1 MAEWGKGDPRWIVEE
16 RPDATN
22 PNNWHWKEKN
32 ATQWSKDKLNE
43 LLVGLT
49 IENEQF
55 TCEIKEL
62 KRCDGEASANN
73 RKAKLVFLYE
83 WHIEGKWEGSIRT
96 GENRTKYEGGF
107 EIPNLSDE
115 NEVHELTITF
125 SVEKS
130 KGEKLKQLMI
140 KQGEPIIREKLGEY
154 IRLLKE
160 EFSQGLIL
168 PTKNSSNIN
177 YSKTTT
183 SSSSSSSMTNTTTT
197 TPSSK
202 PLSNTT
208 PSSTK
213 QSSYDTRDLTI
224 EDTFKC
230 SRPELFQTFTDI
242 NMVRAF
248 TQNSVSKYDCQ
259 QDGQFSLFGDN
270 ITGNFL
276 DIVPYD
282 RIEMLWRF
290 KSWPKEHYS
299 HVTLQFQDNTDQTKL
314 IVQQN
319 GVPTQFYENTME
331 GWKRFY
337 FESIKATFGYGARLL

>member
-43 LLVGLT
+43 LLVGLK

-55 TCEIKEL
+55 TCEVKEL
-62 KRCDGEASANN
+62 KRCEGEASANN

-83 WHIEGKWEGSIRT
+83 WHIEGKWEGWIST

-107 EIPNLSDE
+107 EVPNLSDE

-125 SVEKS
+125 SVEKT
-130 KGEKLKQLMI
+130 KGEKLKELMI
-140 KQGEPIIREKLGEY
+140 QKGESLIREKLGEY
-154 IRLLKE
+154 IRSLKE

-168 PTKNSSNIN
+168 PTKTSSTTNNSKITTNINVTATTSKPSSNSLPST
-177 YSKTTT
+177 SKT
-183 SSSSSSSMTNTTTT
+183 SF
-197 TPSSK
+197 
-202 PLSNTT
+202 
-208 PSSTK
+208 
-213 QSSYDTRDLTI
+213 DTRELTL
-224 EDTFKC
+224 EDAFKC
-230 SRPELFQTFTDI
+230 SRPELFQSFTDL

-248 TQNSVSKYDCQ
+248 TQNSVSKYECQ
-259 QDGQFSLFGDN
+259 QDGQFALFGDN
-270 ITGNFL
+270 ITGTFL

-290 KSWPKEHYS
+290 KSWPKEHFS
-299 HVTLQFQDNTDQTKL
+299 HVSLQFQDGIDQTKI
-314 IVQQN
+314 IVQQT
-319 GVPTQFYENTME
+319 GVPEQFYDNTME

>member
-43 LLVGLT
+43 LLVGLKV
-49 IENEQF
+49 ENEQF
-55 TCEIKEL
+55 TCEVKEL
-62 KRCDGEASANN
+62 KRCEGEASANN

-83 WHIEGKWEGSIRT
+83 WHIEGKWEGWIST

-107 EIPNLSDE
+107 EVPNLSDE

-125 SVEKS
+125 SVEKT
-130 KGEKLKQLMI
+130 KGEKLKELMVQ
-140 KQGEPIIREKLGEY
+140 KGESLIREKLGEY
-154 IRLLKE
+154 IRSLKE

-168 PTKNSSNIN
+168 PTKTSSTTNNSKITTNVNVTATASKPSSNP
-177 YSKTTT
+177 
-183 SSSSSSSMTNTTTT
+183 SSSTNKT
-197 TPSSK
+197 SF
-202 PLSNTT
+202 
-208 PSSTK
+208 
-213 QSSYDTRDLTI
+213 DTRELTL

-230 SRPELFQTFTDI
+230 SRPELFQTFTDL
-242 NMVRAF
+242 NMVRSF
-248 TQNSVSKYDCQ
+248 TQNSVSKYECQ

-270 ITGNFL
+270 ITGTFL

-290 KSWPKEHYS
+290 KSWPKEHFS
-299 HVTLQFQDNTDQTKL
+299 HVSLQFRDDIEQTKI
-314 IVQQN
+314 IVQQT
-319 GVPTQFYENTME
+319 GVPEQFYDNTME

>member
-43 LLVGLT
+43 LLVGLK

-55 TCEIKEL
+55 TCEVKEL
-62 KRCDGEASANN
+62 KRCEGEASANN

-83 WHIEGKWEGSIRT
+83 WHIEGKWEGWIST

-107 EIPNLSDE
+107 EVPNLSDE

-125 SVEKS
+125 SVEKT
-130 KGEKLKQLMI
+130 KGEKLKELMI
-140 KQGEPIIREKLGEY
+140 QKGESLIREKLGEY
-154 IRLLKE
+154 IRSLKE

-168 PTKNSSNIN
+168 PTKTSSTTNNSKITTNINVTATTSKPSSNSLPST
-177 YSKTTT
+177 SKT
-183 SSSSSSSMTNTTTT
+183 SF
-197 TPSSK
+197 
-202 PLSNTT
+202 
-208 PSSTK
+208 
-213 QSSYDTRDLTI
+213 DTRELTL

-230 SRPELFQTFTDI
+230 SRPELFQSFTDL

-248 TQNSVSKYDCQ
+248 TQNSVSKYECQ
-259 QDGQFSLFGDN
+259 QDGQFALFGDN
-270 ITGNFL
+270 ITGTFL

-290 KSWPKEHYS
+290 KSWPKEHFS
-299 HVTLQFQDNTDQTKL
+299 HVSLQFQDGIDQTKI
-314 IVQQN
+314 IVQQT
-319 GVPTQFYENTME
+319 GVPEQFYDNTME

>member
-43 LLVGLT
+43 LLVGLKV
-49 IENEQF
+49 ENEQLV
-55 TCEIKEL
+55 CEIKEL
-62 KRCDGEASANN
+62 KKCDGEASANN

-83 WHIEGKWEGSIRT
+83 WHIEGKWEGSVRT

-115 NEVHELTITF
+115 NEIHEVTITF
-125 SVEKS
+125 SIEKS
-130 KGEKLKQLMI
+130 KGEKLKELM
-140 KQGEPIIREKLGEY
+140 KQDGEPIIRQKLGEY
-154 IRLLKE
+154 VRLLKE

-168 PTKNSSNIN
+168 PTKTSANTNNTKTVSTSSINTNTAPTSKPSPSSN
-177 YSKTTT
+177 TQ
-183 SSSSSSSMTNTTTT
+183 SSSSSSSF
-197 TPSSK
+197 
-202 PLSNTT
+202 
-208 PSSTK
+208 
-213 QSSYDTRDLTI
+213 QTRDLTI

-230 SRPELFQTFTDI
+230 TRTELFQTFTDI

-248 TQNSVSKYDCQ
+248 TQNSVSQYDCQ
-259 QDGQFSLFGDN
+259 QGGQFSLFGDN

-276 DIVPYD
+276 DIIPYD
-282 RIEMLWRF
+282 RIDMLWRF
-290 KSWPKEHYS
+290 KSWPKEHFS
-299 HVTLQFQDNTDQTKL
+299 HVSLQFQDDTDQTKL
-314 IVQQN
+314 IIQQN
-319 GVPTQFYENTME
+319 GVPAQFYDNTME

-337 FESIKATFGYGARLL
+337 LESIKSTFGYGARLL

>member
-43 LLVGLT
+43 LLVGLKV
-49 IENEQF
+49 ENEQF
-55 TCEIKEL
+55 TCEVKEL
-62 KRCDGEASANN
+62 KRCEGEASANN

-96 GENRTKYEGGF
+96 GENRTKFEGSF
-107 EIPNLSDE
+107 EVPNLSDE

-130 KGEKLKQLMI
+130 KGEKLKEMMI
-140 KQGEPIIREKLGEY
+140 KEGEPIIRQKLGEY
-154 IRLLKE
+154 IRSLKE

-168 PTKNSSNIN
+168 PTKSSLNTN
-177 YSKTTT
+177 TTNTKVVST
-183 SSSSSSSMTNTTTT
+183 SSSINTKPSSNTSSTSTANQNTTCE
-197 TPSSK
+197 
-202 PLSNTT
+202 
-208 PSSTK
+208 
-213 QSSYDTRDLTI
+213 TRDLTL

-230 SRPELFQTFTDI
+230 PREQLFQAFTDI

-248 TQNSVSKYDCQ
+248 TQNSISHYDCKQ
-259 QDGQFSLFGDN
+259 GGQFALFGDN
-270 ITGNFL
+270 ITGTFL

-290 KSWPKEHYS
+290 KSWPKEHFS
-299 HVTLQFQDNTDQTKL
+299 QVVLQFQDDTDQTKL
-314 IVQQN
+314 TVQQT
-319 GVPTQFYENTME
+319 GVPSQFYDNTIE

-337 FESIKATFGYGARLL
+337 LESIKSTFGFGARLL